1 MIGVEPNQ
9 GLKPW
14 SIMRT
19 HDGFT
24 IQYGEEKVEIDLHYG
39 LDRWSNMLHLL
50 DTAPNIPN
58 RRWKFE
64 KIRSS
69 DEVGGEVVENLED
82 QVAALSE
89 QLRKAGAEI
98 AAKDRLLVQKEREL
112 QEALK
117 ARRELPVKVIES
129 QLAELRQ
136 KIEGLEYLVKSYS
149 DYSERP
155 DSTS

>member
-1 MIGVEPNQ
+1 
-9 GLKPW
+9 
-14 SIMRT
+14 MRT

-24 IQYGEEKVEIDLHYG
+24 IQYGEENVEIDLHYG
-39 LDRWSNMLHLL
+39 LDKSSNTLQLWY
-50 DTAPNIPN
+50 TAPSNPN

-64 KIRSS
+64 RIRSS
-69 DEVGGEVVENLED
+69 EEVGGEVAENVED
-82 QVAALSE
+82 QIAALSD
-89 QLRKAGAEI
+89 QLQKAGVEI

-149 DYSERP
+149 DHSERP
-155 DSTS
+155 DNTS